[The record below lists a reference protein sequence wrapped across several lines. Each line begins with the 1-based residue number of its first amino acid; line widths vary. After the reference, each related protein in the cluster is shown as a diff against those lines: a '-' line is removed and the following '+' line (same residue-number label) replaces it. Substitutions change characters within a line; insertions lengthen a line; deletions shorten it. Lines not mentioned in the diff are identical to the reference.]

1 MKKICLFLVFL
12 SATIP
17 TVFSQTDL
25 SEINKPLEYVE
36 QANKD
41 IENGDYEQAVQ
52 KLIAA
57 IRLQPK
63 LRDAYLSL
71 NVACSYTN
79 QNAILKSYLQK
90 AKTIFEEDDEF
101 CYYLGNLYQHEN
113 NLSLAI
119 KEYTL
124 AIQYAKK
131 NGEDYELVY
140 AYYQNRASCYL
151 KNNEYAKAI
160 PDFNYALKLNQD
172 NGAIYANRGLAYFKT
187 GQRSQACLDWK
198 KASQLGISSAS
209 TYIKRYC
216 K

>member
-90 AKTIFEEDDEF
+90 AKQFLKKMMNFAITWVISTSTKTI
-101 CYYLGNLYQHEN
+101 
-113 NLSLAI
+113 SLW
-119 KEYTL
+119 L
-124 AIQYAKK
+124 
-131 NGEDYELVY
+131 
-140 AYYQNRASCYL
+140 L
-151 KNNEYAKAI
+151 KNI
-160 PDFNYALKLNQD
+160 PWPFNMPKRTEK
-172 NGAIYANRGLAYFKT
+172 IMSWFMPIIKT
-187 GQRSQACLDWK
+187 VPAV
-198 KASQLGISSAS
+198 I
-209 TYIKRYC
+209 
-216 K
+216 

>member
-90 AKTIFEEDDEF
+90 AKTIFEEDDDKWV
-101 CYYLGNLYQHEN
+101 Q
-113 NLSLAI
+113 
-119 KEYTL
+119 
-124 AIQYAKK
+124 
-131 NGEDYELVY
+131 
-140 AYYQNRASCYL
+140 
-151 KNNEYAKAI
+151 KAI
-160 PDFNYALKLNQD
+160 GCEKYDIGNMNEILEKRLIKIRPLICDSAD
-172 NGAIYANRGLAYFKT
+172 STIY
-187 GQRSQACLDWK
+187 K
-198 KASQLGISSAS
+198 K
-209 TYIKRYC
+209 K
-216 K
+216 